1 MSKYVKNLITDYV
14 RSRLEGVNDA
24 VLVNVIGLESNNGM
38 RLRAELRSKNIQL
51 LVVKNSLAARALA
64 DTPLAR
70 MFDGVAGSA
79 AVVWGSSD
87 IVSLAKEVTRLV
99 QTKEYEKVQA
109 RGGVMDGSQLT
120 AAQVSE
126 VSKWPSR
133 EEQIS
138 ILVGQILGP
147 GARLAAQLC
156 GPGGALASQI
166 AEKAKGA
173 EDGVDEGGEATEAGP
188 EGGAPEGSAQEGAA
202 T

>member
-64 DTPLAR
+64 GTPLAP

-79 AVVWGSSD
+79 AVCWGADD
-87 IVSLAKEVTRLV
+87 IVSLAKEVTQLL
-99 QTKEYEKVQA
+99 QTKEYEKVSA
-109 RGGVMDGSQLT
+109 RGGVMDGSQLS
-120 AAQVSE
+120 AAQVAE

-147 GARLAAQLC
+147 GARLAAQLA

-173 EDGVDEGGEATEAGP
+173 EDEAGGAAEAGP
-188 EGGAPEGSAQEGAA
+188 EGGAPAAAPQEGPA

>member
-64 DTPLAR
+64 GTPLAP

-79 AVVWGSSD
+79 AVCWGADD
-87 IVSLAKEVTRLV
+87 IVSLAKEVTQLL
-99 QTKEYEKVQA
+99 QTKEYEKVSA
-109 RGGVMDGSQLT
+109 RGGVMDGSQLS
-120 AAQVSE
+120 AAQVAE

-147 GARLAAQLC
+147 GARLAAQLA

-166 AEKAKGA
+166 AEKAKGR
-173 EDGVDEGGEATEAGP
+173 GRSGGSGGGWPRRWCSGSRAA
-188 EGGAPEGSAQEGAA
+188 GGACYLE
-202 T
+202 